1 MTASEIKIRLMIS
14 PRTARRLEK
23 KWREMICDD
32 RGALMSR
39 AVSSPPDSVRGALIS
54 LAASSAPDSVIGL
67 SMTSIGLSMPRS
79 FRENGQPLV
88 HAFHRLDAPAV
99 RRYRFSMMTGSTE
112 SAG

>member
-54 LAASSAPDSVIGL
+54 RAASPAPDSVVGL
-67 SMTSIGLSMPRS
+67 SMTSIGLSMPPS
-79 FRENGQPLV
+79 FHENGQPLLDTIR
-88 HAFHRLDAPAV
+88 RLPDRAV
-99 RRYRFSMMTGSTE
+99 GRHRFSG
-112 SAG
+112 